1 MLVAEVI
8 LWAAAVYLLP
18 GFLIGVSFIW
28 RGVQR
33 IDLAAAGASW
43 GFRLM
48 ILPGCVALW
57 PLIVRRWN
65 QGKNEDSP

>member
-8 LWAAAVYLLP
+8 LWAATLYLMFGL
-18 GFLIGVSFIW
+18 LIGIPFAW
-28 RGVQR
+28 RGVER

-43 GFRLM
+43 SFRLM

>member
-18 GFLIGVSFIW
+18 GFLIGVPFIW

-33 IDLAAAGASW
+33 VDSAAACASW
-43 GFRLM
+43 GFRLI

-57 PLIVRRWN
+57 PLLVRRWN
-65 QGKNEDSP
+65 QGKNEDTP